1 MSTPTN
7 ESSKTTKAPGCG
19 VGFVMP
25 TCPVHPFAKVIDRLG
40 HLECPICGRVT
51 ESCCEGAPMG

>member
-1 MSTPTN
+1 MNTPSTELPQTP
-7 ESSKTTKAPGCG
+7 KAPGCG

-25 TCPVHPFAKVIDRLG
+25 TCPAHPFAKVIDRLG
-40 HLECPICGRVT
+40 HLERPICGRVT